1 MMARRLQNKRCLTK
15 ERLAMFDLFRTPET
29 TAHTLCAPLDA
40 LVPERLSSA
49 TFGVG

>member
-1 MMARRLQNKRCLTK
+1 
-15 ERLAMFDLFRTPET
+15 MFDLFGTPKT

-40 LVPERLSSA
+40 LVPQHLSSA